1 MFFLINYFFIGKSSQ
16 SFRIPVYHTYTA
28 IDQSLFKQVYE
39 YFQYAF
45 RTFFVHRESRT
56 VPITGCTQFAQLFQ
70 DNTSVFFF
78 PFPGMF
84 QKFVTGQVCFLDS
97 LLSQSVYNLC
107 FSSDR
112 SMVGARHPA
121 SILSKHA
128 GTADQDILN
137 GIVKHV
143 SHVKYAGD
151 VRGRNDDCVRL
162 TAVWFRL
169 EEAVIQPILIP
180 LPLYFSG
187 IVLTSDFHIFITN

>member
-16 SFRIPVYHTYTA
+16 SFRVPVYHTYTA
-28 IDQSLFKQVYE
+28 IDQSFFKQVYE

-56 VPITGCTQFAQLFQ
+56 VPIAGSTQFAQLFQ
-70 DNTSVFFF
+70 DNTSMFFF

-84 QKFVTGQVCFLDS
+84 QKFVAGQVRFLDA
-97 LLSQSVYNLC
+97 LLSQSVYNLR

-112 SMVGARHPA
+112 SMVGARYPT
-121 SILSKHA
+121 SIFPKHA
-128 GTADQDILN
+128 GTTDQDILN

-143 SHVKYAGD
+143 SHMKYAGD

-180 LPLYFSG
+180 LSLYFG
-187 IVLTSDFHIFITN
+187 GVVLTCNFHIVLF

>member
-28 IDQSLFKQVYE
+28 IDQSLFKQVHE

-84 QKFVTGQVCFLDS
+84 QKLVAGQVRFLDS

-128 GTADQDILN
+128 GTTDQDILN

-180 LPLYFSG
+180 LSLYFG
-187 IVLTSDFHIFITN
+187 GVVLTCNFHIVLF